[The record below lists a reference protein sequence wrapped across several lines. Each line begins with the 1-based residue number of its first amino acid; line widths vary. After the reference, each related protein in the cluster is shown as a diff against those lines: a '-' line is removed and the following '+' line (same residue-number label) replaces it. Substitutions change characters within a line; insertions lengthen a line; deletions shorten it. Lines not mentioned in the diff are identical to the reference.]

1 MVSLTLVLL
10 EWISAIEASTDLIC
24 NSLVVQHRRLQP
36 DGAAEFILANSSLS
50 TLFMPKILGK
60 FFMIDVTHF
69 RYSIL

>member
-50 TLFMPKILGK
+50 TPIHAKNTWKI
-60 FFMIDVTHF
+60 FCD
-69 RYSIL
+69 